1 MTDPASFADLLAGSY
16 LRLTGRPL
24 VPDGLHGPE
33 AAAWLGAAPFG
44 LLAHDTSPD
53 PVFVYANRTAQE
65 LFGYDTDELVGLPS
79 RLSAGAQ
86 DRDERRAFMES
97 VRRDGYADDYRGP
110 RVRKDGGRFWIE
122 DSTVWNL
129 VDGGALVGQA
139 AQIRSWT

>member
-1 MTDPASFADLLAGSY
+1 VTDPASFADLLAGSY
-16 LRLTGRPL
+16 HRLTGRPL
-24 VPDGLHGPE
+24 LPDGRHGP
-33 AAAWLGAAPFG
+33 AAAEWLDAAPFG

-65 LFGYDTDELVGLPS
+65 LFGYAADELVGLPS

-86 DRDERRAFMES
+86 DRDSRQAFMES

-129 VDGGALVGQA
+129 LDGDELVGQA
-139 AQIRSWT
+139 ALIRRWS